1 MKFIIVEIVPLN
13 CFDEHM
19 QKGDT
24 KLNLYSIMFLYKAF
38 YTLYKVVCCTR

>member
-1 MKFIIVEIVPLN
+1 MMKFIIVEIVSLH

-24 KLNLYSIMFLYKAF
+24 KLNLYIIMFLYKVF
-38 YTLYKVVCCTR
+38 YTM